1 MIKIITALDNPILNN
16 KVNKENDI
24 QTLCKDIQYQDGV
37 LEILEKYKEVDFL
50 IISELLTGKYKIEE
64 LIYKIKE
71 KNKFLKIIIILE
83 NKKEELENFLYAKG
97 VYKIFYNNEIEIKNI
112 INILKNNKEKNIEN
126 NSAKDELEKLKKI
139 LSENNIEINLENK
152 NPIKINNK
160 KYLLKI
166 IDEKIK
172 ENNLLQKIN
181 YSKNNKNLINEKCKI
196 ISILGIGGVGK
207 SIITIGL
214 AKTLK
219 KENKKVLIIDF
230 DILNN
235 SLHTILGVN
244 KYPEKIKEKI
254 KKNNLIKSK
263 IQMEN
268 LKIKINKNLDL
279 ISGIILLFDSKYKI
293 SSEKVKFILKE
304 LQENYNYII
313 IDNTSECFF
322 DYTKNI
328 ILNCD
333 YSILILEPNIL
344 EIQKAKKLLN
354 IYTEKWK
361 IEKDKIKIIMNK
373 YNKNSIDENIIKD
386 IFSKYKILGKIDYSE
401 IYNILIEK
409 RFDENIFNK
418 IMNSYKKIINSK

>member
-279 ISGIILLFDSKYKI
+279 ISGINLLFDSKYKI

>member
-1 MIKIITALDNPILNN
+1 
-16 KVNKENDI
+16 
-24 QTLCKDIQYQDGV
+24 
-37 LEILEKYKEVDFL
+37 
-50 IISELLTGKYKIEE
+50 
-64 LIYKIKE
+64 
-71 KNKFLKIIIILE
+71 
-83 NKKEELENFLYAKG
+83 
-97 VYKIFYNNEIEIKNI
+97 
-112 INILKNNKEKNIEN
+112 
-126 NSAKDELEKLKKI
+126 
-139 LSENNIEINLENK
+139 
-152 NPIKINNK
+152 
-160 KYLLKI
+160 
-166 IDEKIK
+166 
-172 ENNLLQKIN
+172 
-181 YSKNNKNLINEKCKI
+181 
-196 ISILGIGGVGK
+196 
-207 SIITIGL
+207 
-214 AKTLK
+214 
-219 KENKKVLIIDF
+219 
-230 DILNN
+230 
-235 SLHTILGVN
+235 
-244 KYPEKIKEKI
+244 
-254 KKNNLIKSK
+254 
-263 IQMEN
+263 MEN

-279 ISGIILLFDSKYKI
+279 ISGINLLFDSKYKI